1 MNIKS
6 DFIKKIKEIIKEY
19 HLKKGMSLKE
29 VAEKEGLIEKL
40 KDIALE
46 LISKIEKVM
55 EKNNILF
62 DDKYY
67 TIKELEDMGIL
78 NKDFFSLD
86 VMRFKITQ
94 YLFSILN
101 NESDE
106 YIRLI
111 GSNDIFCSMRTNT
124 CCECDSVYYYGL
136 DLKEVKIVPF
146 NDQHKCVE
154 VPEII
159 KTKVRVNGKIGFSN
173 VIRSFSPEIDVNA
186 PGINSK
192 LGKVL
197 EIKQWARHNIS
208 RCFVGDQDLHIWMK
222 GDEIVVGNI
231 FKDNDYEKEVEIMKD
246 NGYHDMGYV
255 IIDAWTIHIFNGK
268 AKEDEASIII
278 NTPYKTIMVEH
289 NLKTHSIKITGLK

>member
-29 VAEKEGLIEKL
+29 VAEKEKLIEKL

-186 PGINSK
+186 PGIRSK

-246 NGYHDMGYV
+246 NGYHDMGHV

-268 AKEDEASIII
+268 AKKDEASIII

>member
-19 HLKKGMSLKE
+19 DLKKGMSLKE
-29 VAEKEGLIEKL
+29 VAEKEGLVEKI

-62 DDKYY
+62 EDKYY
-67 TIKELEDMGIL
+67 TIKELEDMRIV
-78 NKDFFSLD
+78 NKELFSLD
-86 VMRFKITQ
+86 IIRFKVTQ

-124 CCECDSVYYYGL
+124 CCECDSVYYYSL
-136 DLKEVKIVPF
+136 DLKEAKIVPF

-186 PGINSK
+186 PGIRSK

-246 NGYHDMGYV
+246 NGYHDMGHV

-268 AKEDEASIII
+268 AKKDEASIII
-278 NTPYKTIMVEH
+278 NTPYKTVMVEH